1 MKKHRECNSYNR
13 LLEKLLRVM
22 KLTSILILFFV
33 ISVSASSYSQSTKLS
48 IQVMNGTFI
57 EVLKQIEN
65 QSEFYFYYN
74 KDEVKSINDVS
85 INVSNMKIEEVMGKL
100 LSGTNLDYKII
111 DRYIAITKKEG
122 TGRGEMGMQQQ
133 KSISGKVTDASGL
146 PLPGVTVMVKG
157 TTTGTITD
165 AEGNY
170 TLSPVA
176 PNATLVFTFVGMKKH
191 EMAVSGNSKVDA
203 VLEEE
208 TIGIE
213 EVVAIGYGTVK
224 KSDLTGAVG
233 AVQGET
239 IAERQ
244 TTQLSTA
251 LQGAVSGVM
260 VTRNNNAPGATASI
274 RVRGITTIGDNS
286 PLIIVDGVPVD
297 NINDINPNDVESM
310 SVLKDAASASIYGS
324 RAAAGVILITTK
336 RGKSGEVSLNY
347 NVEYG
352 FEKPT
357 ALPEYTS
364 AVRYMQM
371 YNELRWNDNDNGANE
386 YPFYPK
392 DVIDNY
398 TTLNAENP
406 NKYPNTDWV
415 GLVLNDNAPRQ
426 SHVLSLTAGTKAIRT
441 KVSLA
446 YDKTDALYDGR
457 TYERMTARFNNDV
470 SITKYLSASIDFNFK
485 RSISLQPSIDP
496 IYPMFVS
503 APVYAAEWTDGRVA
517 DGKTGNNIY
526 GQLKYGGNVNNY
538 YNQVG
543 GKISLDFTPFDG
555 FKLSA
560 IISPTMGFDKG
571 KNFQKQVPYTLADDP
586 TRVSGSLQ
594 WNTSTKL
601 TERRNDYSRVTSQ
614 LIANYIKSFGS
625 HNLNLMTGYENYSA
639 FNESME
645 ASRDKYELTTYPYLN
660 LGPLEQRDNLGSAYE
675 NAYRSYFGRAMYN
688 YKNKYFLQGNVRYDG
703 SSRFHEDYR
712 WGSFPSFS
720 AGWVLTEES
729 FMKNIPGLSFLKLRS
744 SWGRLGNE
752 RILRQNGS
760 NWDPN
765 YYPYQATIVFS
776 NALFFQGNNVAA
788 AQTAAQTRYAIQDI
802 SWETTES
809 IDLGID
815 ANFFNNRLR
824 LTGDYYQ
831 KTTKDMLLALEI
843 PDYIGFDNP
852 DQNTGKM
859 DTKGW
864 EAEMGWSDNIGEVG
878 YSISANISDFKSVMG
893 DLGGTEFLGDQIK
906 REGSEFNEWYG
917 YLSDGLFQTAEEL
930 AGSPKISP
938 SVKVGDVKYKD
949 ISGPNGVPDG
959 MINSIYDK
967 VLLGGSLPR
976 YMYGANL
983 KLDYKGFDFSMV
995 VQGVGKIKTRLEGLM
1010 VQPLMENWG
1019 AVPKILDGTS
1029 WSKYNTEEQNLAAK
1043 YPRLSQNN
1051 RDNNY
1056 AMSDYWLFDGAYLR
1070 LKNITLG
1077 YNLPTVFAQ
1086 KISLQKVRLYA
1097 SASDILT
1104 FNKYPKGWDPEVS
1117 STGYPITSSYVFGLS
1132 VTF

>member
-336 RGKSGEVSLNY
+336 RARSGEVSLQY
-347 NVEYG
+347 NAEYG

-357 ALPEYTS
+357 TMPEY
-364 AVRYMQM
+364 VDVKRYMQM
-371 YNELRWNDNDNGANE
+371 ANELRWNDNNNNANE
-386 YPFYPK
+386 YPLYTK
-392 DVIDNY
+392 DIIENY
-398 TTLNAENP
+398 DALNAENP

-415 GLVLNDNAPRQ
+415 GLILNDKAPRQ
-426 SHVLSLTAGTKAIRT
+426 SHTLNLTAGTKAIRT

-457 TYERMTARFNNDV
+457 TYERLTARFNNDV
-470 SITKYLSASIDFNFK
+470 TINKYLSASIDFNVK
-485 RSISLQPSIDP
+485 RSISLQPSMDP
-496 IYPMFVS
+496 IYVARIS
-503 APVYAAEWTDGRVA
+503 APVYAALWADGRIA
-517 DGKTGNNIY
+517 EGKTGANIY
-526 GQLKYGGNVNNY
+526 AQLKEGGNVDNY

-543 GKISLDFTPFDG
+543 GKMSLDFTPFKG

-560 IISPTMGFDKG
+560 IISPTLGFDKG
-571 KNFQKQVPYTLADDP
+571 KNFQRRVPYYSADDP
-586 TRVSGSLQ
+586 NVYVGTTQ
-594 WNTSTKL
+594 WGGTTKL
-601 TERRNDYSRVTSQ
+601 TESRNDYSRVTSQ
-614 LIANYIKSFGS
+614 LIGTYIKEFGS
-625 HNLNLMTGYENYSA
+625 HNFNLMAGYENYSA
-639 FNESME
+639 FNENMG
-645 ASRDKYELTTYPYLN
+645 ASRDKYELTTFPYLN
-660 LGPLEQRDNLGSAYE
+660 LGPLEFRDNSGNAWE

-688 YKNKYFLQGNVRYDG
+688 YKNKYFLQGNVRYDA

-720 AGWVLTEES
+720 AGWVLSEES

-752 RILRQNGS
+752 RIGN
-760 NWDPN
+760 
-765 YYPYQATIVFS
+765 YPYQATIAFT
-776 NALFFQGNNVAA
+776 NALFFQGSNVVA
-788 AQTAAQTRYAIQDI
+788 AQTAAQTKYVIQDI

-864 EAEMGWSDNIGEVG
+864 EAEMGWSDKIGEVG
-878 YSISANISDFKSVMG
+878 YSISANISDFKSIMG

-906 REGSEFNEWYG
+906 RKGSEFNEWYG
-917 YLSDGLFQTAEEL
+917 YISDGLFQTEEDL
-930 AGSPKISP
+930 AASAKLNTAM
-938 SVKVGDVKYKD
+938 KVGDVKYRD

-959 MINSIYDK
+959 KISPEYDK

-983 KLDYKGFDFSMV
+983 NLDFKNFDFAV
-995 VQGVGKIKTRLEGLM
+995 VLQGVGKVTTRLEGLM

-1019 AVPKILDGTS
+1019 SVPKLLDGTS
-1029 WSKYNTEEQNLAAK
+1029 WSKYNTQEQNLAAK
-1043 YPRLSQNN
+1043 YPRLTQNN
-1051 RDNNY
+1051 RNSNY
-1056 AMSDYWLFDGAYLR
+1056 LMSDYWLVDGSYLR
-1070 LKNITLG
+1070 VKNITLG
-1077 YNLPTVFAQ
+1077 YNLPSVLAQ

-1097 SASDILT
+1097 SVSDIYT

-1117 STGYPITSSYVFGLS
+1117 SGGYPITASYVFGLS

>member
-1 MKKHRECNSYNR
+1 
-13 LLEKLLRVM
+13 M
-22 KLTSILILFFV
+22 KLNLILILFTV
-33 ISVSASSYSQSTKLS
+33 LQVSASVSAQNTRLDLKMQNATISQ
-48 IQVMNGTFI
+48 VFDEI
-57 EVLKQIEN
+57 ER
-65 QSEFYFYYN
+65 QSEVYFFYN
-74 KDEVKSINDVS
+74 KNQIDETRTISVDFRNKTIDDILKSMLSELSLTYEFAGKNVIIKAANPAV
-85 INVSNMKIEEVMGKL
+85 NVSQQ
-100 LSGTNLDYKII
+100 SG
-111 DRYIAITKKEG
+111 ITVK
-122 TGRGEMGMQQQ
+122 
-133 KSISGKVTDASGL
+133 GKVANSSGES
-146 PLPGVTVMVKG
+146 LPGVTVMIKG
-157 TTTGTITD
+157 TTTGTISD
-165 AEGNY
+165 ADGNY
-170 TLSPVA
+170 SLSNVPS
-176 PNATLVFTFVGMKKH
+176 NGTLVFSFVGMKKI
-191 EMAVSGNSKVDA
+191 EIGVAGKSTVDA
-203 VLEEE
+203 VLEDE
-208 TIGIE
+208 TFGIE
-213 EVVAIGYGTVK
+213 EVVAIGYGTVR

-233 AVQGET
+233 SVSGET

-244 TTQLSTA
+244 STQLSTA

-260 VTRNNNAPGATASI
+260 VTRNNNAPGATATI
-274 RVRGITTIGDNS
+274 RIRGITTIGDNN

-336 RGKSGEVSLNY
+336 RAKSGEVSLNY

-357 ALPEYTS
+357 ALPEYTN
-364 AVRYMQM
+364 ATRYMQM
-371 YNELRWNDNDNGANE
+371 YNELRWNDNGNTGNE
-386 YPFYPK
+386 YPFYAK

-398 TTLNAENP
+398 ATLNAENP

-441 KVSLA
+441 KVSMA

-470 SITKYLSASIDFNFK
+470 TITKYLSASIDFNFK

-496 IYPMFVS
+496 IYNTFIA
-503 APVYAAEWTDGRVA
+503 APVYAAEWSDGRVA
-517 DGKTGNNIY
+517 EGKTGHNIY
-526 GQLKYGGNVNNY
+526 GQLKYGGNNNNY

-543 GKISLDFTPFDG
+543 GKMSIDFTPFDG

-560 IISPTMGFDKG
+560 VISPTLGFDKG
-571 KNFQKQVPYTLADDP
+571 KNFQKRVPYTSADDP
-586 TRVSGSLQ
+586 TLVVGALQ

-601 TERRNDYSRVTSQ
+601 SESRNDYSRVTSQ
-614 LIANYIKSFGS
+614 LIASYLKSFGS
-625 HNLNLMTGYENYSA
+625 HNLNLMAGYENYSA
-639 FNESME
+639 INENMG
-645 ASRDKYELTTYPYLN
+645 ASRDKYELTTFPYLN
-660 LGPLEQRDNLGSAYE
+660 LGPLELRENYGNAYE

-688 YKNKYFLQGNVRYDG
+688 YKSKYFLQGNVRYDG

-720 AGWVLTEES
+720 AGWVLTEEP
-729 FMKNIPGLSFLKLRS
+729 FMQNIPALSFLKLRS

-752 RILRQNGS
+752 RIGN
-760 NWDPN
+760 
-765 YYPYQATIVFS
+765 YPYQATIAFT
-776 NALFFQGNNVAA
+776 NALFFQGSNVIA

-809 IDLGID
+809 IDLGVD

-864 EAEMGWSDNIGEVG
+864 EAELGWNDKIGEVG

-906 REGSEFNEWYG
+906 KEGSEFNEWYG
-917 YLSDGLFQTAEEL
+917 YVSDGLFQTAEDL
-930 AGSPKISP
+930 AASPKTST

-959 MINSIYDK
+959 IINSTYDR

-1019 AVPKILDGTS
+1019 AVPKILDATS
-1029 WSKYNTEEQNLAAK
+1029 WSKYNTDEQNLNAK

-1051 RDNNY
+1051 RGNNY
-1056 AMSDYWLFDGAYLR
+1056 AMSDYWLFNGAYLR

-1077 YNLPTVFAQ
+1077 YNLPMVFAQ

-1097 SASDILT
+1097 SASDVLT